1 MSGSA
6 RNLPDSIATMN
17 AQELHRLVADLS
29 VREMLAIWPEL
40 SEKATTTLFVLLDI
54 DRKAKLITELAPP
67 EREHLITNLPLDNA
81 REIFETI
88 APDDLVD
95 IVQDADP
102 DVRDRVWS
110 SLSLEARSQ
119 IQFLLRFDED
129 DAAGIMTTRY
139 AAIRSDRSVGQALTF
154 IRERA
159 RNVETIYYV
168 YIVDNVKRLQGVVSL
183 RDLLFA
189 DDARPV
195 GEIMTERVVSVL
207 DSTDQEEVAKL
218 LEAHDLIALPVVDD
232 HGRML
237 GIVTF
242 DDAIDV
248 IREEQTEDVYRMG
261 AMDGAADRYVDS
273 NVWRLVRKRIP
284 WLIVLLVAGTLT
296 TNVLA
301 GFQPLIAAA
310 GFLVWFVPVITQT
323 GGNSGTQ
330 SSTLMIRGIA
340 TGDIRVRDLWLVL
353 SREIA
358 VGLIMG
364 VVLAAVIMLRSTLV
378 PPGVAPIEAIA
389 IGVALVFV
397 VLFSSVVGAMAPLV
411 IHALGLDPTLMAAP
425 LMSTV
430 IDVVGLT
437 IYFSAARYILGL

>member
-1 MSGSA
+1 MSSVA
-6 RNLPDSIATMN
+6 RNLHDYIATLGGR
-17 AQELHRLVADLS
+17 ELQDLVADLS
-29 VREMLAIWPEL
+29 VQEILEIWPEL
-40 SEKATTTLFVLLDI
+40 SDKEIATLFVLLSI
-54 DRKAKLITELAPP
+54 DRKAELITELAPP
-67 EREHLITNLPLDNA
+67 ERQQLITSLPLDNA

-95 IVQDADP
+95 IIQEADP
-102 DVRDRVWS
+102 KVRDSVWN
-110 SLSLEARSQ
+110 SLSAEARSQ

-139 AAIRSDRSVGQALTF
+139 TAIRSDRTVGQALAF
-154 IRERA
+154 IREKA
-159 RNVETIYYV
+159 HNVETIYYV
-168 YIVDNVKRLQGVVSL
+168 YVVDNVKRLLGVVSL

-189 DDARPV
+189 DDFRPV
-195 GEIMTERVVSVL
+195 GEIMTERVVSVR

-232 HGRML
+232 YGRML

-273 NVWRLVRKRIP
+273 NVFRLVRKRIP
-284 WLIVLLVAGTLT
+284 WLVILLVAGTLT
-296 TNVLA
+296 TNVLS
-301 GFQPLIAAA
+301 GFQPLIVAA

-340 TGDIRVRDLWLVL
+340 TGDIHARDVWLVL
-353 SREIA
+353 GKELV

-364 VVLAAVIMLRSTLV
+364 VTLAAVIMLRSMLL

-397 VLFSSVVGAMAPLV
+397 VLFSSVVGAMAPLG

-425 LMSTV
+425 LMSTL

-437 IYFSAARYILGL
+437 IYFTAARFILGL